1 MAVNDFVELFGTS
14 EELAIGISIL
24 FTVAGA
30 VDLVGV
36 AEGDGVGVCDAEGV
50 GAGIVFPESHARTVL
65 PFDFVLIQV

>member
-1 MAVNDFVELFGTS
+1 M
-14 EELAIGISIL
+14 AIGISIL

>member
-1 MAVNDFVELFGTS
+1 MKDFVELLGTS
-14 EELAIGISIL
+14 EELATGMSIL

-65 PFDFVLIQV
+65 PFDFVLMQV